1 MISPSLSQN
10 AMGFF
15 SSAGRQ
21 PREKKNRG
29 PSVRFSSVLTGRR
42 TKCCASLKC
51 SEVRSSHDLAGKIGL
66 DGTNSLTSYY
76 FCNLKDTNV
85 GLFTKMLG
93 KEKQGFGGDYI
104 PSECDDPKSLK
115 VVQSS

>member
-10 AMGFF
+10 AMVFF
-15 SSAGRQ
+15 FLRWPPAAR
-21 PREKKNRG
+21 KKNRG

-66 DGTNSLTSYY
+66 DGTNSLTNYY